1 MTGENGRE
9 RTYGESLARNNIC
22 VIIYKEVEKNMK
34 TNYQKPNLEFVQF
47 TWSEIV
53 RTSNAVASV
62 FFDKNYFFD
71 RDSNGFGAGQF

>member
-1 MTGENGRE
+1 MAGDGHT
-9 RTYGESLARNNIC
+9 ESRLR

-53 RTSNAVASV
+53 RTSNAVTSV

-71 RDSNGFGAGQF
+71 RDSNGFGTGQF